1 MLRHCLAQRSAARTP
16 DEQNDLFPLPPTVT
30 TYRPLPQADYCW
42 NDYQL
47 IPIRYEDREP
57 IRAWRNAQLQVLR
70 QAEPL
75 TSEQQEAY
83 FQRVV
88 LPLFGQ
94 EKPGQLL
101 FSLLHHDK
109 LIAYGGL
116 VHISWTD
123 LRAEVSF
130 LVEPTRAADP
140 ATYRQDFLA
149 HLRLLGQVAFG
160 GMGFNRLFSE
170 TYDIRPAHVAILE
183 EAGFRLEGRLRQHV
197 QLKPGTFADSLM
209 HGQLATDYATA
220 FGTAF

>member
-1 MLRHCLAQRSAARTP
+1 VKS
-16 DEQNDLFPLPPTVT
+16 
-30 TYRPLPQADYCW
+30 YRPLPQAEYRW
-42 NDYQL
+42 HDYQL

-75 TSEQQEAY
+75 TAEQQEAY

-88 LPLFGQ
+88 MPLFEQ
-94 EKPGQLL
+94 ERPGQLL
-101 FSLLHHDK
+101 FSLLHQGE

-116 VHISWTD
+116 VHISWID

-130 LVEPTRAADP
+130 LEEPGRATDAD
-140 ATYRQDFLA
+140 TYRQDFLA
-149 HLRLLGQVAFG
+149 HLRLLGQVAFEG
-160 GMGFNRLFSE
+160 LKFNRLFTE

-197 QLKPGTFADSLM
+197 QLTPGTFADSLM
-209 HGQLATDYATA
+209 HGQLAADYATA
-220 FGTAF
+220 FGSAL

>member
-1 MLRHCLAQRSAARTP
+1 M
-16 DEQNDLFPLPPTVT
+16 
-30 TYRPLPQADYCW
+30 TYRPLPAADYRW

-57 IRAWRNAQLQVLR
+57 IRAWRNAQLPVLR

-75 TSEQQEAY
+75 TAEQQEAY

-88 LPLFGQ
+88 LPLFAQ
-94 EKPGQLL
+94 ERPGQLL
-101 FSLLHHDK
+101 FSLLHAGQ

-116 VHISWTD
+116 VHISWPD

-130 LVEPTRAADP
+130 LVDPVRAADA

-149 HLRLLGQVAFG
+149 HLRLLGRVAFEG
-160 GMGFNRLFSE
+160 LQFNRLFTE

-197 QLKPGTFADSLM
+197 QLAPGTFADSLM
-209 HGQLATDYATA
+209 HGQLAADYATA
-220 FGTAF
+220 FGSAL

>member
-1 MLRHCLAQRSAARTP
+1 M
-16 DEQNDLFPLPPTVT
+16 T
-30 TYRPLPQADYCW
+30 TYRPLSQAEYRW
-42 NDYQL
+42 NNYQL

-75 TSEQQEAY
+75 TAEQQDAY

-88 LPLFGQ
+88 LPLFEQ

-101 FSLLHHDK
+101 FSLLHNGE

-116 VHISWTD
+116 VHLSWPD

-130 LVEPTRAADP
+130 LVDPARAADA
-140 ATYRQDFLA
+140 ATYRQDFRA
-149 HLRLLGQVAFG
+149 YLRLLGQVAFEG
-160 GMGFNRLFSE
+160 LKFNRLFTE

-183 EAGFRLEGRLRQHV
+183 AAGFRLEGRLRQHI
-197 QLKPGTFADSLM
+197 QLAPGTFADSLM
-209 HGQLATDYATA
+209 HGQLAADYATA
-220 FGTAF
+220 FGIAL